1 MTDRN
6 YELTDELLG
15 AFADGELD
23 EMSRSRLEKAL
34 GKNAEA
40 RRRLKAIRDVS
51 MLVRAATRVGTE
63 RSGHDPAV
71 ALPKPSGRVAQ
82 RLPLHRLSRHWTG
95 WRVAAAFAGGAI
107 IAVLATA
114 YVWRPTAPSGEWAQ
128 HALAFHAGISRGDQ
142 DSARAT
148 FERLIDLQPNELS
161 TAAQIADYE
170 PVLPDLSAHGYEPL
184 GARLM
189 TTPRGMVTFVI
200 FAAPNQPLLGYSMA
214 RRTADVFDDFR
225 FDSRRDINLVT
236 WSSGEHEFAL
246 TGQLPTDA
254 LTALAETAR
263 QTLASPTA
271 L

>member
-1 MTDRN
+1 MTDHS

-15 AFADGELD
+15 AFADDELD
-23 EMSRSRLEKAL
+23 ELSRSRLAKAL
-34 GKNAEA
+34 RGNADA

-51 MLVRAATRVGTE
+51 LLVRAATRVDIETSE
-63 RSGHDPAV
+63 HRPTAAAQD
-71 ALPKPSGRVAQ
+71 PSGSGAQ
-82 RLPLHRLSRHWTG
+82 RLLLQRLSTHRIG
-95 WRVAAAFAGGAI
+95 WRMAAAFAGGAI
-107 IAVLATA
+107 VAVLATA
-114 YVWRPTAPSGEWAQ
+114 YVWRPAATPGEWAQ

-142 DSARAT
+142 DGARAT
-148 FERLIDLQPNELS
+148 FERLIDLQPDELG

-200 FAAPNQPLLGYSMA
+200 YAAPDRPLLGYSMA

-246 TGQLPTDA
+246 TGQIATDA
-254 LTALAETAR
+254 LTVIAETAR
-263 QTLASPTA
+263 QNLASPTT